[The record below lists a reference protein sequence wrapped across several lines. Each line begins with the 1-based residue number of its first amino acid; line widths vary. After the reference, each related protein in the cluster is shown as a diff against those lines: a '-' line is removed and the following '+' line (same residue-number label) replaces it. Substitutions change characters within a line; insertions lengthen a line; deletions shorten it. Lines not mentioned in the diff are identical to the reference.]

1 MVFHRLDR
9 ISNISFYDKPI
20 MPLRDVPG
28 YENGIDYKKLS
39 STMPYM
45 YTDTPERIQFITE
58 EWMADQVIDWF
69 GTDVS
74 ITELDEKP
82 KIMVSLFAS
91 PLAMEHWAM
100 QYVNHVEVTA
110 PAHLREKIK
119 TNLTEAIKK
128 Y

>member
-1 MVFHRLDR
+1 
-9 ISNISFYDKPI
+9 

-28 YENGIDYKKLS
+28 YENGIDYKKIS

-45 YTDTPERIQFITE
+45 YTDTPERIQFLTD

-69 GTDVS
+69 GTDVTIS
-74 ITELDEKP
+74 KLGEGEK
-82 KIMVSLFAS
+82 IQVSLIAS

-100 QYVNHVEVTA
+100 QYVNYVEVTT
-110 PAHLREKIK
+110 PEHLREKIK
-119 TNLTEAIKK
+119 TNLTEALKK